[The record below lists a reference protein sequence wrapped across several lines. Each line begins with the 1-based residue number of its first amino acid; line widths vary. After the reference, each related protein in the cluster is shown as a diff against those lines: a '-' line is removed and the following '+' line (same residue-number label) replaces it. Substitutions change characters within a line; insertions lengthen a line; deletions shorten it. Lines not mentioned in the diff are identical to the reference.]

1 MRATITAVF
10 CAVTLGS
17 ACAPSPPRLEN
28 PAPCVGNDT
37 VYTSDAVGVT
47 AAKPQYVRVPPADI
61 PPGTYRLRVLIDAR
75 GSVVADSIEV
85 LEAPSSTGA
94 HRLSRTV
101 AEYRYRPSV
110 RNGCAVRFRTEV
122 SIQR

>member
-1 MRATITAVF
+1 MRATITAVLVEVALA
-10 CAVTLGS
+10 C
-17 ACAPSPPRLEN
+17 ACAPAPARLEN

-37 VYTSDAVGVT
+37 VYTSDAVGVSPP
-47 AAKPQYVRVPPADI
+47 KPQYFRLPPADI
-61 PPGTYRLRVLIDAR
+61 PLGTYRFRVLIDAR
-75 GSVVADSIEV
+75 GLVVADSIEV

-122 SIQR
+122 SIKR